1 MGEACSED
9 FLSLVFISKGWPQ
22 VVLFLSLHPQ
32 SSCQIIKRK
41 GTYYLEFLSLLAPSV
56 TSMAIYV
63 LLHSSAKYLDES
75 NFSETSVVKR
85 QQFNYSL
92 PFLI

>member
-1 MGEACSED
+1 MD
-9 FLSLVFISKGWPQ
+9 FLSLVFISKGLPQ
-22 VVLFLSLHPQ
+22 VLLFLSLRPQ
-32 SSCQIIKRK
+32 SFYQITKRK
-41 GTYYLEFLSLLAPSV
+41 VTSCLEFLSHLAPSV
-56 TSMAIYV
+56 TSMAIYCH
-63 LLHSSAKYLDES
+63 LHSSAKYLDES